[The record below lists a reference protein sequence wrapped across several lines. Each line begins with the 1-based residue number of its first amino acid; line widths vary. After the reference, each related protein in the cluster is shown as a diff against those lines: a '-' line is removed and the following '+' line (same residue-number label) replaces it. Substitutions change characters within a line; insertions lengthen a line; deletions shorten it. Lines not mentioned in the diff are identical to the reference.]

1 MKINRKTIIKTIDTT
16 LAAHEKATAKYKA
29 DVAKWQADRRDEWML
44 TEAPKWKALR
54 DLITAR
60 LRSGKPI
67 TTKDA
72 KATLSTYFEDRKPYT
87 TEVDPPRCP
96 VEQLTSLRAALM
108 AIEDDAVTYAS
119 LKAMGY
125 KDLEW
130 VFSAAVRA
138 GGAK

>member
-1 MKINRKTIIKTIDTT
+1 MKINRKTIIAAIDTT
-16 LAAHEKATAKYKA
+16 LATHQKATAKYQA
-29 DVAKWQADRRDEWML
+29 DVVKWQADRREEWMR

-60 LRSGKPI
+60 LRSGKPV
-67 TTKDA
+67 TAKDA
-72 KATLSTYFEDRKPYT
+72 KPTFSAYFEDRKPYSS
-87 TEVDPPRCP
+87 EVEPPRCP

-108 AIEDDAVTYAS
+108 AIEDDTVTYAS